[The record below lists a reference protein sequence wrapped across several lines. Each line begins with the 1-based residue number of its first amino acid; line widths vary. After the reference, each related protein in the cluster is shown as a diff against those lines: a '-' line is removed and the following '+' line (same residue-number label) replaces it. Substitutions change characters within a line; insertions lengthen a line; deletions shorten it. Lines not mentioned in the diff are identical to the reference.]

1 MLVFPGEKLS
11 YYKDAEKILS
21 IVSRL
26 IFTSFFGIVAVTIVS
41 SGAETI
47 REVLFNGK
55 ELEENFFIPIVAKMP
70 FKINTWLRY
79 AIALTWSS
87 ANYLVTVGFKII
99 TLTIQNGLCFY
110 SIAVLRH
117 LRSSVGRFQEVG

>member
-21 IVSRL
+21 IVSKL
-26 IFTSFFGIVAVTIVS
+26 IFTSFFGIVAGTILS

-55 ELEENFFIPIVAKMP
+55 ELEENFFIPVVAKMP
-70 FKINTWLRY
+70 FQINTWLRY
-79 AIALTWSS
+79 AVALTWSS
-87 ANYLVTVGFKII
+87 VSYVVTIGFKII
-99 TLTIQNGLCFY
+99 ALTIQNGLCFY
-110 SIAVLRH
+110 SIAVLRN
-117 LRSSVGRFQEVG
+117 LRSNLGGFQDVE